1 MAGLALVGLGCAPI
15 YPCVM
20 HATPTHFGAE
30 RSQALMGLQTASAYV
45 GTALMP
51 PLFGLIA
58 NHVSIALMGVYLGI
72 LLVLMIISYEHLL
85 RRK

>member
-1 MAGLALVGLGCAPI
+1 
-15 YPCVM
+15 M